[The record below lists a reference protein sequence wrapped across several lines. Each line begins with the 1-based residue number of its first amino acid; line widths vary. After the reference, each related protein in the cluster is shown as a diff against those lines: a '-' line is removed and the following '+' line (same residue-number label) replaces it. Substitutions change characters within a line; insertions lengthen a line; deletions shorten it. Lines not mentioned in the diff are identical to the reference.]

1 MTDIWWVIIALMVGT
16 FAIRLGGVLIGNRLP
31 RTGAW
36 ARALNALP
44 GSLIIALVGVLIL
57 SGGLVEWLA
66 GVAALATAIV
76 TRSLLLTMA
85 AGIACVWALRQFL

>member
-1 MTDIWWVIIALMVGT
+1 MTDIWWVIIVLMLGT

-31 RTGAW
+31 RKGAW

-57 SGGLVEWLA
+57 SGGLIEWLA
-66 GVAALATAIV
+66 GAVALATAIV
-76 TRSLLLTMA
+76 TRNLLLTMA
-85 AGIACVWALRQFL
+85 AGILCVWALRHFL

>member
-1 MTDIWWVIIALMVGT
+1 MTETWWVIAALILGT

-31 RTGAW
+31 REGAW

-57 SGGLVEWLA
+57 SGGWVEWIA
-66 GVAALATAIV
+66 GVVALAIAIMS
-76 TRSLLLTMA
+76 RSLLLTMA
-85 AGIACVWALRQFL
+85 AGIIGVWALRQFV